1 MKQFI
6 FPLRAYIEDTD
17 CLGIVYHA
25 NHLKFFERART
36 EWAEQTGMGLEWQ
49 LEQGIFFQIRYAKLD
64 YLKPVTLQQKLEVV
78 TQITKVRPASLI
90 YDQYLRLA
98 DTTATILCKA
108 EIKVACVD
116 QAKRP
121 CGLPENLIKLLGEIA

>member
-1 MKQFI
+1 MTEFI
-6 FPLRAYIEDTD
+6 FPLRAYFEDTD

-36 EWAEQTGMGLEWQ
+36 EWAEQLGFGLHWQ
-49 LEQGIFFQIRYAKLD
+49 ADQGIFFQVRYVKLD
-64 YLKPVTLQQKLEVV
+64 YLKPVTIHQKLEVV

-90 YDQYLRLA
+90 YDQHLRLA
-98 DTTATILCKA
+98 GTTATILCKA

-116 QAKRP
+116 HTKRP
-121 CGLPENLIKLLGEIA
+121 CGLPENLIQLLGEIA